1 MLKIENIQRIDLGIQ
16 GENLSRAI
24 EIDCSTWAE
33 LIPNGNISIYHKR
46 PGDTALEVTG
56 ATYDSETKIL
66 RWEPTSFDTY
76 YDGTG
81 AAEIRITE
89 DEIVKKSFEVVTV
102 IHAALV
108 SEGSGTIESNQ
119 QAYIDAID
127 QIRSQIASASGGA
140 TAASAEET
148 EETEEAEEAEEP
160 GTAAGN
166 GTAGGAWQRFTRTR
180 MKVERIQRLDLG
192 IQGENL
198 SRAIEI
204 DCNLW
209 KDMFPNGH
217 ISLYHKRPGETAQD
231 VTGAVCDEDGILRW
245 EPTSYDTYYEG
256 IGVAEIRITENQIVK
271 KSIPLETIIHPT
283 LHCQEDG
290 MIESNQQAYID
301 AIDQIRSRIDEYN
314 TQTAEAAESAGESAE
329 AAEASAEEAEA
340 WARGSRGGT
349 DVESTDTTYQNNA
362 RYYAEEAGS
371 SATAA
376 NTSRAAADQAKAEAK
391 IRANVSQASYTD
403 ANGNYVVMMVEQT
416 QWQKADG
423 TVIMPRANAIG
434 YAGVA
439 REEAVL
445 ARRYATNASSSAEAA
460 AGSETAAA
468 ARKAE
473 ADRIRAEAA
482 ILAKEDSAEYTDA
495 AGETQTVT
503 APSAQWQKAD
513 LSFIAIKQNAKGY
526 AMAADA
532 EAGVAKAYAQ
542 EAGDIRDA
550 TQQIKEETEGIKEE
564 TEELLSS
571 KADKTNTVL
580 ETTLSR
586 GRKSGTTA
594 GTGSMAFGDTVTASG
609 NYTNAEGR
617 QTVASGTG
625 AHAEGYR
632 TTASNSYSHAE
643 GEGTAANGG
652 GAHAEGY
659 STKATGNYSH
669 AEGYSTNAKGTFSHA
684 EGEGTVT
691 KHRDQHALG
700 AYNIEDPST
709 NSDFQNG
716 TYLEI
721 VGNGTNASNR
731 SNAYTLDWNGNGR
744 FKGSV
749 YAGCAADS
757 TGGSKLMSEAD
768 IMTTAAMTTML
779 DTIFGGAA

>member
-1 MLKIENIQRIDLGIQ
+1 LLKIENVKRLDLGIQ

-140 TAASAEET
+140 SAASAEET
-148 EETEEAEEAEEP
+148 EETEEAEEP
-160 GTAAGN
+160 GTEAGN
-166 GTAGGAWQRFTRTR
+166 GEAGGAWQRFTRTR
-180 MKVERIQRLDLG
+180 MKVENVQRLDLG

-231 VTGAVCDEDGILRW
+231 VTGATCDEDGILRW

-314 TQTAEAAESAGESAE
+314 TQAAESAESAGESAE

-349 DVESTDTTYQNNA
+349 DVESTDATYQNNS
-362 RYYAEEAGS
+362 RYYAEQAGS

-376 NTSRAAADQAKAEAK
+376 NASRAAADQAKAEAK
-391 IRANVSQASYTD
+391 IRANKNQASYTD

-416 QWQKADG
+416 EWQKADG
-423 TVIMPRANAIG
+423 TVIRPYANAIG
-434 YAGVA
+434 YATVA

-445 ARRYATNASSSAEAA
+445 ARRYATNASSSAQAA
-460 AGSETAAA
+460 AGSATAAA
-468 ARKAE
+468 ASKAE
-473 ADRIRAEAA
+473 ADGIRAETA

-503 APSAQWQKAD
+503 APGVQWQKAD
-513 LSFIAIKQNAKGY
+513 LRFIAIKQNAKGY
-526 AMAADA
+526 AMAANA

-542 EAGDIRDA
+542 EAGTIRDA
-550 TQQIKEETEGIKEE
+550 TQQIKEETEEIKEE
-564 TEELLSS
+564 TAELLST

-586 GRKSGTTA
+586 GRKSGSTP
-594 GTGSMAFGDTVTASG
+594 GTGSIAFGSDATASG
-609 NYTNAEGR
+609 NYSQCFGYRNT
-617 QTVASGTG
+617 ASGTQSFATGFNNTSSGSYSAAFGTSSSASAEASFAIGIG
-625 AHAEGYR
+625 AKASGRYSRAGGHGTSASGMESVAEGTYTIAQR
-632 TTASNSYSHAE
+632 LSQFVTGKYNVADSV
-643 GEGTAANGG
+643 GDGTSSLGKYAN
-652 GAHAEGY
+652 
-659 STKATGNYSH
+659 
-669 AEGYSTNAKGTFSHA
+669 
-684 EGEGTVT
+684 
-691 KHRDQHALG
+691 
-700 AYNIEDPST
+700 
-709 NSDFQNG
+709 
-716 TYLEI
+716 I
-721 VGNGTNASNR
+721 VGNGTGANTNAR
-731 SNAYTLDWNGNGR
+731 SNAYALDWYGNGYYS
-744 FKGSV
+744 GYV
-749 YAGCAADS
+749 YTQCAS
-757 TGGSKLMSEAD
+757 NSSGGYRLMSEAD
-768 IMTTAAMTTML
+768 LMTTAAMTTML